1 MKNEENK
8 NMDEQLIISKINKNE
23 LDIQEKIKKKI
34 DESNIKLEEYF
45 LINKTWIEKFISLN
59 HKEELFKELI
69 FYVLKKVSFNPKKSI
84 YQNKLK
90 TYEYYNNIKI
100 ISKDIVPFLSS
111 IINSE
116 NVYNN
121 VSNKIIF
128 IESKIIIIMEK
139 ENSLEILN
147 ENYIPEYLVYFGE
160 NKNITLEKMINIF
173 IKELKLQIPSCINKD
188 NIIFDYVTNSQYSIT
203 IINLNIISNKEKVST
218 NKIKGD
224 NKLFLNKLWEDKYKK
239 KLEKNL
245 VEINNKLN
253 ANYQLQLNLSS
264 ENFNKRIKMQ
274 IEEQN
279 KIFTEN
285 YNKSVIKLNNLKEE
299 EDEEKENE
307 KEKEK
312 IIVKKKES
320 NLEQKIFDDYFV
332 ILEKNKTF
340 NIMKLEDQEKI
351 CSIFSPVLFCLSQIT
366 SLNKYLMENQ
376 SLIELYRLVEDT
388 LTDIFFDFL
397 KRLKE
402 LDEDNI
408 DLSQKSIFRENSN
421 LVFNFLLPKIKDDS
435 NIIINSPGDVLSI
448 ILDFFDREQDKYF
461 KYISDEESIIELNKN
476 KKYDRYNEEQMLQ
489 KFVDSHSIERKTF
502 IYNKFHFII
511 KTSRLCKVCH
521 KCSFNYKSFPILKI
535 PLIKSKSIISPN
547 QPDYE
552 IYNALLCK
560 ICFPENIS
568 QLISPS
574 YSSIKK
580 EFCENCNKY
589 NEIIY
594 DNSIFTLKEYFII
607 NLDREKDPQN
617 EMMFIYPEI
626 LDLRKHSKCIINLYQ
641 LIGVICKK
649 IDGNDKKTDDLSNEN
664 SKFVCYFKIQKS
676 NKWIVFD
683 ENYKL
688 SESKNNTKIF
698 DFKGVCVLIYSKIE
712 EE

>member
-69 FYVLKKVSFNPKKSI
+69 FYVLKKISFNPKKSI

-100 ISKDIVPFLSS
+100 ISKDIIPFLSS

-116 NVYNN
+116 NAYNN

-139 ENSLEILN
+139 ESSLEILN
-147 ENYIPEYLVYFGE
+147 EKYIPEYLVYFGE

-299 EDEEKENE
+299 EDEEKENK
-307 KEKEK
+307 KEREK

-320 NLEQKIFDDYFV
+320 NLEQCE
-332 ILEKNKTF
+332 EKG
-340 NIMKLEDQEKI
+340 E
-351 CSIFSPVLFCLSQIT
+351 
-366 SLNKYLMENQ
+366 
-376 SLIELYRLVEDT
+376 
-388 LTDIFFDFL
+388 
-397 KRLKE
+397 
-402 LDEDNI
+402 
-408 DLSQKSIFRENSN
+408 
-421 LVFNFLLPKIKDDS
+421 
-435 NIIINSPGDVLSI
+435 
-448 ILDFFDREQDKYF
+448 
-461 KYISDEESIIELNKN
+461 
-476 KKYDRYNEEQMLQ
+476 
-489 KFVDSHSIERKTF
+489 
-502 IYNKFHFII
+502 
-511 KTSRLCKVCH
+511 
-521 KCSFNYKSFPILKI
+521 
-535 PLIKSKSIISPN
+535 
-547 QPDYE
+547 
-552 IYNALLCK
+552 
-560 ICFPENIS
+560 
-568 QLISPS
+568 
-574 YSSIKK
+574 
-580 EFCENCNKY
+580 
-589 NEIIY
+589 
-594 DNSIFTLKEYFII
+594 
-607 NLDREKDPQN
+607 
-617 EMMFIYPEI
+617 
-626 LDLRKHSKCIINLYQ
+626 
-641 LIGVICKK
+641 
-649 IDGNDKKTDDLSNEN
+649 
-664 SKFVCYFKIQKS
+664 
-676 NKWIVFD
+676 
-683 ENYKL
+683 
-688 SESKNNTKIF
+688 
-698 DFKGVCVLIYSKIE
+698 
-712 EE
+712 